1 MHFFLDTSDCR
12 STKVSQTNSHYLKI
26 MRLKRTMGTETTFH
40 SVHDTEHL
48 ESKGNLLFTA
58 SSTKAASGAHRRC
71 SLSIYRMWRRVRK
84 PRTLLLS
91 GGPWARHVI
100 LPSVDASPVSG
111 AVALA
116 GHAVPKS
123 CEGITP
129 DVCCAPTVCR
139 CSVPE
144 CSPRG
149 KRERG
154 RAVKIAL
161 SVTSTAGRARM
172 LWGHG
177 HQVGPLPSSTVALV
191 TPTLLSLLTLRKYSE
206 KEIRRLGGLPSEMQP
221 QLCTLS

>member
-1 MHFFLDTSDCR
+1 MDIPSLLPPSSD
-12 STKVSQTNSHYLKI
+12 
-26 MRLKRTMGTETTFH
+26 RLQ
-40 SVHDTEHL
+40 SPSSCIDQ
-48 ESKGNLLFTA
+48 SLLSCSPPA
-58 SSTKAASGAHRRC
+58 PRQSAPQGREPSLSGALPCPLAHRRC
-71 SLSIYRMWRRVRK
+71 SLSIYQMWRRVRK
-84 PRTLLLS
+84 PRALLLS